1 MFIVAEKNRPNSFY
15 MDKAS
20 FAKLTANADHFVVDN
35 VKVGMRLT
43 AETKVSYRP
52 AQTPESP
59 LGTPAM
65 IFKRETESASGGRI
79 NKGAEHG
86 HQQAGKETPLG
97 CPALSF
103 GETN

>member
-15 MDKAS
+15 MDKES
-20 FAKLTANADHFVVDN
+20 FAKLTANADHHVVDN

-52 AQTPESP
+52 AQTPENP

-65 IFKRETESASGGRI
+65 IFNEPETKSAGRVNQANKRL
-79 NKGAEHG
+79 
-86 HQQAGKETPLG
+86 QQAGKETPLG